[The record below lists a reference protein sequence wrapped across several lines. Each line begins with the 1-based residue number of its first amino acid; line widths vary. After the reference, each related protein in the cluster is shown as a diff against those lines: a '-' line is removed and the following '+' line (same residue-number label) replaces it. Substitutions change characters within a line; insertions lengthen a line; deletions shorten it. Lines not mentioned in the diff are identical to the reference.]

1 VTNLVAE
8 QVVRELDEIVK
19 VDGGR
24 LRVRQASEAEVELEL
39 DLSESSC
46 PECVL
51 PKAMLLEI
59 ITAKLATAAPDV
71 GHVQLHDPR
80 EPDPSDQD

>member
-1 VTNLVAE
+1 MTNLVAE
-8 QVVRELDEIVK
+8 EVVRELDEIVQ

-24 LRVRQASEAEVELEL
+24 LLVRRATEAEVELEL
-39 DLSESSC
+39 DLTDSSC

-59 ITAKLATAAPDV
+59 ITAKMATAAPDV
-71 GHVQLHDPR
+71 GRVELHDPR
-80 EPDPSDQD
+80 EPD

>member
-1 VTNLVAE
+1 MTNLVAE
-8 QVVRELDEIVK
+8 QVVHELDEIVK
-19 VDGGR
+19 LDGGR
-24 LRVRQASEAEVELEL
+24 LLLRQATEAEIELEL
-39 DLSESSC
+39 DLTQSSC

-71 GHVQLHDPR
+71 GHIQLHDPR
-80 EPDPSDQD
+80 EPD

>member
-1 VTNLVAE
+1 MTNLVAE
-8 QVVRELDEIVK
+8 QVVHELDEIVK
-19 VDGGR
+19 LDGGR
-24 LRVRQASEAEVELEL
+24 LLLRQATEAEIELEL
-39 DLSESSC
+39 DLTQSSC

-59 ITAKLATAAPDV
+59 VTAKLAAAAPDV

-80 EPDPSDQD
+80 EPD

>member
-8 QVVRELDEIVK
+8 QVIHELDEIVK

-24 LRVRQASEAEVELEL
+24 LLLRRATEAEVDLEL
-39 DLSESSC
+39 DLSQSSC

-51 PKAMLLEI
+51 PKAMLVEI

-71 GHVQLHDPR
+71 SHVRLHDPR
-80 EPDPSDQD
+80 EPD

>member
-1 VTNLVAE
+1 MTNLVAE

-19 VDGGR
+19 LDGGR
-24 LRVRQASEAEVELEL
+24 LLVRQATEAEVELEL
-39 DLSESSC
+39 DLSQSSC

-59 ITAKLATAAPDV
+59 ITAKLAAAAPDV
-71 GHVQLHDPR
+71 GQVQLHDPR
-80 EPDPSDQD
+80 EPD

>member
-1 VTNLVAE
+1 MTNLVAE
-8 QVVRELDEIVK
+8 QVVHELDEIVK
-19 VDGGR
+19 LDGGR
-24 LRVRQASEAEVELEL
+24 LLLRQATEAEIELEL
-39 DLSESSC
+39 DLTQSSC

-80 EPDPSDQD
+80 EPD

>member
-1 VTNLVAE
+1 MTNLVAE
-8 QVVRELDEIVK
+8 QVIRELDEIVK

-24 LRVRQASEAEVELEL
+24 LLVRRATEAEVDLEL
-39 DLSESSC
+39 DLSQSSC

-51 PKAMLLEI
+51 PKAMLVEI

-71 GHVQLHDPR
+71 GHVRLHDPR
-80 EPDPSDQD
+80 EPD

>member
-19 VDGGR
+19 LDGGR
-24 LRVRQASEAEVELEL
+24 LRVRQASEAQVELEL
-39 DLSESSC
+39 DLSQSSC

-71 GHVQLHDPR
+71 GYVELHDPR
-80 EPDPSDQD
+80 EPD

>member
-1 VTNLVAE
+1 MTSLVAE

-19 VDGGR
+19 LDGGR
-24 LRVRQASEAEVELEL
+24 LLLRQATEAEVDLEL
-39 DLSESSC
+39 DLSQSSC

-59 ITAKLATAAPDV
+59 ITAKLAAAAPESW
-71 GHVQLHDPR
+71 HVRLHDPR
-80 EPDPSDQD
+80 EPD

>member
-1 VTNLVAE
+1 MTNLVAQ

-24 LRVRQASEAEVELEL
+24 LRVRQATDAEIEIDL
-39 DLSESSC
+39 DLSHSSC

-71 GHVQLHDPR
+71 WHVRLHDPR
-80 EPDPSDQD
+80 EPDASG